1 MKSIYPLLI
10 FAFPL
15 LLNAQSILKTKHVFI
30 ITTDGFRWQEVFT
43 GADSLLINNKK
54 YTTDIALSKE
64 MYWEPT
70 MDLRRKKLLPFF
82 WNVIAERGQLYG
94 NRLLNNKVNM
104 RNVYKISYPGY
115 NELLTGYSD
124 LHLIP
129 NTPVNNG
136 NINIMEYLNRLPAY
150 SGKVAA
156 FTSWDIFPYIF
167 NENRSG
173 FPVNSGYEML
183 EEDSLGNGKLINQ
196 VQGNIALKKHCRHD
210 LLTYLGAMDYIKTNH
225 PKVFLL
231 GLGETDESA
240 HAGRYDSYLQHAAM
254 VDKMIAELWYYVQ
267 TEPFYKDNT
276 TFIITTDHGRGGKS
290 KNWNTHSLFTK
301 GSGDTWLGM
310 IGPDIIP
317 SGEMNEGQQI
327 YGNQLAAT
335 IADLLGEQFETT
347 KPIGKALVL
356 PFGGYDKSVV
366 VKSR

>member
-1 MKSIYPLLI
+1 M
-10 FAFPL
+10 
-15 LLNAQSILKTKHVFI
+15 
-30 ITTDGFRWQEVFT
+30 
-43 GADSLLINNKK
+43 
-54 YTTDIALSKE
+54 
-64 MYWEPT
+64 
-70 MDLRRKKLLPFF
+70 
-82 WNVIAERGQLYG
+82 
-94 NRLLNNKVNM
+94 
-104 RNVYKISYPGY
+104 
-115 NELLTGYSD
+115 
-124 LHLIP
+124 
-129 NTPVNNG
+129 NNG
-136 NINIMEYLNRLPAY
+136 NINILEYMNRQPAY
-150 SGKVAA
+150 CGKVAA

-210 LLTYLGAMDYIKTNH
+210 LLTYLGAMEYIQTNH

-240 HAGRYDSYLQHAAM
+240 HAGRYDSYLQHASM
-254 VDKMIAELWYYVQ
+254 VDKMIADLWYYVQ
-267 TEPFYKDNT
+267 TDPFYKDNT

-317 SGEMNEGQQI
+317 SGEMNDTQQV

-335 IADLLGEQFETT
+335 IADLLGEQFETAN
-347 KPIGKALVL
+347 PIGKAIVL
-356 PFGGYDKSVV
+356 PFFDLDKSAI